1 MEDLRSHP
9 NFDPLPLA
17 STLAPQ
23 CIQTLEDVRQFRQ
36 DSWQWYALQAGRCTT
51 SKAAGA
57 LGFLEPQAGRALGIS
72 KMWLHGSRGG
82 ITSYYRMSETALR
95 TLSDMQSLCEIDSDQ
110 YNTDTT
116 TGSTERSVLWRPS
129 SSGDNGNT
137 SKSSRGGRRRRG
149 GGRHVA
155 ADYSGVIT
163 KKARAKRK
171 EEFTQ
176 IPPHHRFSAATLSW
190 GKAQEATA
198 ILTALN
204 YFHRQDPGVKVK
216 EVGLCGAGLEYHQD
230 NTDTSLLIGAAP
242 DGLLE
247 YSDGTLEA
255 LEVKNHSP
263 FHSNTGLRQ
272 QQQQSNNSTASTG
285 TTTKA
290 FQIRIYEW
298 RKPWLQS
305 VYIPQV
311 MLEMLC
317 VGPSCRSTVLV
328 RQTALKGAAI
338 VRVHR
343 DDAWLEEMVFWL
355 QRFQTEFVQA
365 QVPPG
370 SDFFWNDP
378 DPNVSARYR
387 EFVEQ
392 TKVLQRNCVELVDI
406 VPHEDIQRGN
416 WEDQRAS
423 LLFLD

>member
-1 MEDLRSHP
+1 MW
-9 NFDPLPLA
+9 
-17 STLAPQ
+17 
-23 CIQTLEDVRQFRQ
+23 RQ
-36 DSWQWYALQAGRCTT
+36 
-51 SKAAGA
+51 
-57 LGFLEPQAGRALGIS
+57 
-72 KMWLHGSRGG
+72 
-82 ITSYYRMSETALR
+82 
-95 TLSDMQSLCEIDSDQ
+95 
-110 YNTDTT
+110 
-116 TGSTERSVLWRPS
+116 S
-129 SSGDNGNT
+129 SSGDNGST
-137 SKSSRGGRRRRG
+137 SKSSRGG
-149 GGRHVA
+149 GRHAA

-230 NTDTSLLIGAAP
+230 NTDTSLLIGATP

-263 FHSNTGLRQ
+263 FHSNTGRRQQQ

-290 FQIRIYEW
+290 FRIRTYEW
-298 RKPWLQS
+298 REPWLQS